1 MKTAWEK
8 LNSRVCPWW
17 LIWSFDN
24 PLRRLIQDPER
35 ILSGLVSPGDEA
47 ADIGCGMGYF
57 TIPLARLVGPAG
69 RVLAIDLQ
77 ERMLA
82 GVRHRAQRAGVS
94 ERIQLCRAT
103 PAGLGAE
110 GPVDFALTFWMAHE
124 VPDQRRFFAQIH
136 ALLKPGGRW
145 LLAEPPM
152 HVTAATFARS
162 VATAVTAGFTTVA
175 PPRIRLSRT
184 ALLRRS

>member
-1 MKTAWEK
+1 MRTRWER
-8 LNSRVCPWW
+8 LNARVCPWW

-35 ILSGLVSPGDEA
+35 ILSGLVSPGDVA

-57 TIPLARLVGPAG
+57 TIPLARLVGAAG

-82 GVRHRAQRAGVS
+82 GVRRRAERAGLG

-103 PAGLGAE
+103 PASLGAE
-110 GPVDFALTFWMAHE
+110 VPADFALTFWMVHE
-124 VPDQRRFFAQIH
+124 VPDQERFFAQIH
-136 ALLKPGGRW
+136 ALLKPGGSW

-152 HVTAATFARS
+152 HVTAASFAKS
-162 VATAVTAGFTTVA
+162 LATAEAAGFTAAA
-175 PPRIRLSRT
+175 PPRIRLSRA
-184 ALLRRS
+184 ALLRRV